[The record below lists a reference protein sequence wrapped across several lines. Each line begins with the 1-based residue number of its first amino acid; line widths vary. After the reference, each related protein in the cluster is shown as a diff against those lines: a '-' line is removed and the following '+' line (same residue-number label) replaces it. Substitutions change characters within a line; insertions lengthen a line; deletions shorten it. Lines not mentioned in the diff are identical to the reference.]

1 MIQLLMSEVLAA
13 QAGDQEQLAAAQQEA
28 LMTNPIF
35 LQLLGLL
42 PPPGAGLDGQAI
54 GGAQQIPSEQLVLG
68 V

>member
-1 MIQLLMSEVLAA
+1 MAEIMSA

-28 LMTNPIF
+28 LFSNPIF

-54 GGAQQIPSEQLVLG
+54 GSVQQIPSEKLVLG
-68 V
+68 S